1 MRFHWLLSGFI
12 GVFLFCSPANAGKI
26 VSWEFAEQD
35 NDLSFTTDEGVQ
47 PEAQLLSNPTRLVID
62 LPGTTLGRETVKE
75 SYPGAIRAFRIG
87 QPESDTSRIVV
98 ELAPGYTLDSDE
110 IEFEG
115 VSATEWKVELPQPR
129 VSRTETASNE
139 DPEVLDLPQVELPD
153 SLPGLETAELPEA
166 ELPEVAETADLP
178 ETTETTE
185 TTASTTTISD
195 SPHVRATKNGFF
207 VAIDGNRKMKIDSER
222 NGDRI
227 DFFLEGI
234 TLPADLV
241 AQSIGIEQYGVSQIE
256 FEQVDDTEAVIS
268 LNVSDDSPD
277 WLATYSRIEGL
288 LLVPKGK
295 LPNSTAVATT
305 PNNVPSESI
314 GETEGGD
321 RPSVQGEPDLIDEIE
336 LTRDDTK
343 LLIHAN
349 NELAAVASRSS
360 TGIYQVTIDNAELAE
375 DFQGPELV
383 AGSPV
388 SELKVRQEDSTV
400 VIEITTRLRYSLG
413 QLTAEDSAIA
423 LPIEVGVAPPP
434 QADTPLLPPTL
445 SKAPKS
451 RPFPEIPAP
460 IPDSDRPR
468 IIIDPGHGGD
478 DPGTIGIGGF
488 REKDVVLPISLDV
501 AEILRKQDIE
511 VIMTRD
517 TDNFISLE
525 GRTDMANDLD
535 ADLFVSIHANAI
547 NLSRPDVNGLETYY
561 YKSGRRLAEVI
572 HWSILNGVEIDNR
585 GIRRARFYV
594 LRHSTM
600 PAVLVEVGF
609 LTGAIDSNRLKN
621 PDHRRQMAEAI
632 ARGIIEY
639 IKQNNL

>member
-1 MRFHWLLSGFI
+1 MRFHWLLSSFI
-12 GVFLFCSPANAGKI
+12 GVFLFCSPAKAGKI
-26 VSWEFAEQD
+26 ISWDFAEQD
-35 NDLSFTTDEGVQ
+35 NNLVFTTDEGVQ

-75 SYPGAIRAFRIG
+75 TYQGAIRGFRIG
-87 QPESDTSRIVV
+87 QPESNTSRIVL

-115 VSATEWKVELPQPR
+115 VSPTEWRVELPEPKI
-129 VSRTETASNE
+129 SRIDTASNE
-139 DPEVLDLPQVELPD
+139 EPEVLDLPEVEFPD
-153 SLPGLETAELPEA
+153 SLPGLETAEVP
-166 ELPEVAETADLP
+166 
-178 ETTETTE
+178 TTKATTD
-185 TTASTTTISD
+185 TTIDD
-195 SPHVRATKNGFF
+195 SPHIRATRNGFF

-222 NGDRI
+222 DGDRI
-227 DFFLEGI
+227 NFFLEGI
-234 TLPADLV
+234 SLPADL
-241 AQSIGIEQYGVSQIE
+241 ASQSVVIDQYGVSNIE

-268 LNVSDDSPD
+268 LDLKDNSPD

-295 LPNSTAVATT
+295 LPSTTVATT
-305 PNNVPSESI
+305 TDNSESEPI
-314 GETEGGD
+314 GETKPTSNLD
-321 RPSVQGEPDLIDEIE
+321 TRDDPSLINEIE
-336 LTRDDTK
+336 LVADDER
-343 LLIHAN
+343 LIVHAD
-349 NELAAVASRSS
+349 NELAAVASRTSN
-360 TGIYQVTIDNAELAE
+360 GIYQVTIDNAELTE

-388 SELKVRQEDSTV
+388 SELKVRQEDSKV
-400 VIEITTRLRYSLG
+400 VVEITTRLRYRLG
-413 QLTAEDSAIA
+413 QLTAEDRAIA
-423 LPIEVGVAPPP
+423 LPIEVGIAPPP
-434 QADTPLLPPTL
+434 QTDSPLLPPTL
-445 SKAPKS
+445 SKAPKN
-451 RPFPEIPAP
+451 RPFPTIPAP
-460 IPDSDRPR
+460 VPNSDRPR

-525 GRTDMANDLD
+525 GRTDMANDLN

-585 GIRRARFYV
+585 GIRRARFFV

-609 LTGAIDSNRLKN
+609 LTGEVDSSRLKDPN
-621 PDHRRQMAEAI
+621 HRRQMAEAI
-632 ARGIIEY
+632 ARGIVEY

>member
-1 MRFHWLLSGFI
+1 VRFHWLLSSFI
-12 GVFLFCSPANAGKI
+12 GVFLFCSPAKAGKI
-26 VSWEFAEQD
+26 ISWDFAEQD
-35 NDLSFTTDEGVQ
+35 NNLVFTTDEGVQ

-75 SYPGAIRAFRIG
+75 TYQGAIRGFRIG
-87 QPESDTSRIVV
+87 QPESNTSRIVL

-115 VSATEWKVELPQPR
+115 VSPTEWRVELPEPKI
-129 VSRTETASNE
+129 SRIDTASNE
-139 DPEVLDLPQVELPD
+139 EPEVLDLPEVEFPD
-153 SLPGLETAELPEA
+153 SLPGLETAEVP
-166 ELPEVAETADLP
+166 
-178 ETTETTE
+178 TTKATTD
-185 TTASTTTISD
+185 TTIDD
-195 SPHVRATKNGFF
+195 SPHIRATRNGFF

-222 NGDRI
+222 DGDRI
-227 DFFLEGI
+227 NFFLEGI
-234 TLPADLV
+234 SLPADL
-241 AQSIGIEQYGVSQIE
+241 ASQSVVIDQYGVSNIE

-268 LNVSDDSPD
+268 LDLKDNSPD

-295 LPNSTAVATT
+295 LPSTTVATT
-305 PNNVPSESI
+305 TDNSESEPI
-314 GETEGGD
+314 GETKPTSNLD
-321 RPSVQGEPDLIDEIE
+321 TRDDPSLINEIE
-336 LTRDDTK
+336 LVADDER
-343 LLIHAN
+343 LIVHAD
-349 NELAAVASRSS
+349 NELAAVASRTSN
-360 TGIYQVTIDNAELAE
+360 GIYQVTIDNAELTE

-388 SELKVRQEDSTV
+388 SELKVRQEDSKV
-400 VIEITTRLRYSLG
+400 VVEITTRLRYRLG
-413 QLTAEDSAIA
+413 QLTAEDRAIA
-423 LPIEVGVAPPP
+423 LPIEVGIAPPP
-434 QADTPLLPPTL
+434 QTDSPLLPPTL
-445 SKAPKS
+445 SKAPKN
-451 RPFPEIPAP
+451 RPFPTIPAP
-460 IPDSDRPR
+460 VPNSDRPR

-525 GRTDMANDLD
+525 GRTDMANDLN

-585 GIRRARFYV
+585 GIRRARFFV

-609 LTGAIDSNRLKN
+609 LTGEVDSSRLKDPN
-621 PDHRRQMAEAI
+621 HRRQMAEAI
-632 ARGIIEY
+632 ARGIVEY

>member
-12 GVFLFCSPANAGKI
+12 GVFLFCSPAKAGKI
-26 VSWEFAEQD
+26 ISWEFVEQD

-75 SYPGAIRAFRIG
+75 SYQGAIRGFRIG

-115 VSATEWKVELPQPR
+115 VSATEWKVELPQPK
-129 VSRTETASNE
+129 VSRIDTASNE
-139 DPEVLDLPQVELPD
+139 DPEVLDLPEVELPD
-153 SLPGLETAELPEA
+153 SLPGLETAELPATAETA
-166 ELPEVAETADLP
+166 ELPEVAETAELP
-178 ETTETTE
+178 ETTTTG
-185 TTASTTTISD
+185 TTIDD
-195 SPHVRATKNGFF
+195 SPHIRATKNGFF

-234 TLPADLV
+234 TLPSDLV
-241 AQSIGIEQYGVSQIE
+241 AQSIGIDRYGVSQIE

-295 LPNSTAVATT
+295 LPNSTTVATV
-305 PNNVPSESI
+305 PDNAPSESI
-314 GETEGGD
+314 GETEPSD
-321 RPSVQGEPDLIDEIE
+321 RLNAQEEPNLINEIE
-336 LTRDDTK
+336 LARDDTK

-349 NELAAVASRSS
+349 NELAAVASRSN

-400 VIEITTRLRYSLG
+400 VVEITTRLRYSLG
-413 QLTAEDSAIA
+413 QLSAEDTAIA
-423 LPIEVGVAPPP
+423 MPIEVGVAPPP

-445 SKAPKS
+445 SKAPKN
-451 RPFPEIPAP
+451 RPFPSIPAP
-460 IPDSDRPR
+460 VPNSDRPR

-585 GIRRARFYV
+585 GIRRARFFV